1 MMIDNY
7 YILNKNIIKKIS
19 FNLKYFKVMQAVSYG
34 SEYDDIENLYDS
46 ESLSGIEGFDYE
58 NDYENYYA
66 DQQHCYD
73 GTEQHPEF
81 TSHHS
86 LPKNQE
92 KSIKSD
98 LKKIGFPV
106 NIISEADDIYSKL
119 DTGTKRGKRR
129 KQMMF
134 FCVKTA
140 YNKLGIPEDPNK
152 IANMCGIARSD
163 ISKAQSMCSR
173 TKTNYKAPLVHHE
186 PEDFLK
192 IYYRKIQDLFTFSE
206 NTMGE
211 IMEMCDE
218 IMEKDE
224 ELEDEKPQTVAAAII
239 VFYLAI
245 HGYSI
250 EKKRYKEIFG
260 SSDMT
265 VNKVK
270 NKVRDAY
277 NS

>member
-1 MMIDNY
+1 
-7 YILNKNIIKKIS
+7 
-19 FNLKYFKVMQAVSYG
+19 MQAISYG
-34 SEYDDIENLYDS
+34 SEIDELEGLYDS
-46 ESLSGIEGFDYE
+46 ESGGENYDYE
-58 NDYENYYA
+58 DDHENYFA
-66 DQQHCYD
+66 DEQHCYN
-73 GTEQHPEF
+73 GTEAHPEF
-81 TSHHS
+81 TNHHS

-92 KSIKSD
+92 RSIKSD

-106 NIISEADDIYSKL
+106 NIIAEADNIYSKL
-119 DTGTKRGKRR
+119 DTGTKRGKRF
-129 KQMMF
+129 KQMKF

-140 YNKLGIPEDPNK
+140 YNNLGIPEDPNK
-152 IANMCGIARSD
+152 IASMCGIARSD

-173 TKTNYKAPLVHHE
+173 TKTNYKAPLVHHS

-192 IYYRKIQDLFTFSE
+192 IYYRKIQDIFTFSSD
-206 NTMGE
+206 TMKE
-211 IMEMCDE
+211 IVEMCQE

-239 VFYLAI
+239 VFYIGI

-250 EKKRYKEIFG
+250 EKKRYKELFG

-265 VNKVK
+265 INKVK
-270 NKVRDAY
+270 NKVSDAY

>member
-1 MMIDNY
+1 MSY
-7 YILNKNIIKKIS
+7 
-19 FNLKYFKVMQAVSYG
+19 VS
-34 SEYDDIENLYDS
+34 ENEELEALYDS
-46 ESLSGIEGFDYE
+46 ESVSEIEAYDYDE
-58 NDYENYYA
+58 DYENYYA
-66 DQQHCYD
+66 DNQHCYN

-81 TSHHS
+81 TNHHS
-86 LPKNQE
+86 LPKNQY

-106 NIISEADDIYSKL
+106 NIIVEADEIYNKL

-140 YNKLGIPEDPNK
+140 YNNLGIPEDPSK
-152 IANMCGIARSD
+152 LANMCGISRSD
-163 ISKAQSMCSR
+163 ISKAQSMCSK
-173 TKTNYKAPLVHHE
+173 TKTNYKAPIVHRN

-192 IYYRKIQDLFTFSE
+192 IYYRRIQDLFSFPE
-206 NTMGE
+206 NTMDE
-211 IMEMCDE
+211 LIEMCHE

-239 VFYLAI
+239 VFYI
-245 HGYSI
+245 GIDGYSI
-250 EKKRYKEIFG
+250 EKKKYNEIFG
-260 SSDMT
+260 ISDMT
-265 VNKVK
+265 INKIK
-270 NKVRDAY
+270 NKVTEAY